1 MGLNCSSYSETR
13 SRVRGQRRRLGC
25 IMWQL
30 YFPVYI
36 NLENSQP
43 REELRSFNQS
53 QTGPLLRA
61 IAIPTFFFVPDS
73 VREEKKEVSSV
84 NGYSEYNNVIGL
96 QRFLRNLIA
105 K

>member
-1 MGLNCSSYSETR
+1 
-13 SRVRGQRRRLGC
+13 
-25 IMWQL
+25 MWQL

-43 REELRSFNQS
+43 REELRSFSQS
-53 QTGPLLRA
+53 QTVRVLFSECSYSNIFLF
-61 IAIPTFFFVPDS
+61 PTLS
-73 VREEKKEVSSV
+73 GKKRKKVSSV

-96 QRFLRNLIA
+96 EHFLRNLIA